1 MGTPPR
7 VMNRTGGRVS
17 ARAGTRT
24 VSTTPRRP
32 AWANVYKAYV
42 TIDNAGK
49 SESTDIEKTAAKY
62 KLIGGPAEKEFN
74 RAPNVYENACALRLS
89 YALNHGGMPIKD
101 NKQPSGGTSLKGA
114 DGNIYYTGIYTVRD
128 FLALN
133 WGKADKPYT
142 LKVMSTKQQNSDLY
156 DELTKFKKKGVV
168 YMKVTG
174 WRDAAGHVTLWTG
187 SDFADGSD
195 YLRDTRD
202 FVIVTEFQFWELK

>member
-7 VMNRTGGRVS
+7 VMNRTGGRIS

-32 AWANVYKAYV
+32 AWANVYKAYM
-42 TIDNAGK
+42 TIHNAG
-49 SESTDIEKTAAKY
+49 DTAAKY
-62 KLIGGPAEKEFN
+62 KLIGGPAEKEYLRDPVSYN
-74 RAPNVYENACALRLS
+74 NACALRLS

-101 NKQPSGGTSLKGA
+101 NKQPSGGTRLKGA
-114 DGNIYYTGIYTVRD
+114 DGNIYYTGVYTVRD

-142 LKVMSTKQQNSDLY
+142 LKVMSTKKQNSDLY
-156 DELTKFKKKGVV
+156 DELTKFSKKGVV
-168 YMKVTG
+168 SMKVTG
-174 WRDAAGHVTLWTG
+174 WDDAAGHITLWTG

-195 YLRDTRD
+195 YLRDPRD
-202 FVIVTEFQFWELK
+202 SVIVTEFQFWELK